1 MHEAERHDQFVAQG
15 FAGGRRVNE
24 RPDDRGRRQA
34 AAPAMA
40 ALTLAV
46 VQHESSRRPSAAHAL
61 RRQPQR
67 QGVPPRAGA
76 ASNSGSSASLP
87 LRTTT
92 SCLVVDAETAAL
104 VLAVRRGPAND
115 GVGRAAGR
123 RLTAALPGASGCL
136 AAASGQ
142 SRSRSKGAARSPAT
156 PASPSCECGRDG
168 HHDRVALEGEGTG
181 CRIIVANRA

>member
-87 LRTTT
+87 LRTKLG
-92 SCLVVDAETAAL
+92 SLVGSGDVAAFAFAL
-104 VLAVRRGPAND
+104 AATVMPAVLARVESP
-115 GVGRAAGR
+115 V
-123 RLTAALPGASGCL
+123 LGASAGGL
-136 AAASGQ
+136 GIGQ
-142 SRSRSKGAARSPAT
+142 NFDPAPAT
-156 PASPSCECGRDG
+156 GVDDGR
-168 HHDRVALEGEGTG
+168 
-181 CRIIVANRA
+181 CRSSG